1 MEEDTREACLEQGK
15 SSAEQRPVG
24 DRKRNVRV
32 EPEHWQLQEQ
42 GESVPKARP
51 LTPTSLVP
59 ATVNPSIWISRT
71 TATL

>member
-42 GESVPKARP
+42 GESVPKARLDLSHQP
-51 LTPTSLVP
+51 P
-59 ATVNPSIWISRT
+59 WYRRQ
-71 TATL
+71 